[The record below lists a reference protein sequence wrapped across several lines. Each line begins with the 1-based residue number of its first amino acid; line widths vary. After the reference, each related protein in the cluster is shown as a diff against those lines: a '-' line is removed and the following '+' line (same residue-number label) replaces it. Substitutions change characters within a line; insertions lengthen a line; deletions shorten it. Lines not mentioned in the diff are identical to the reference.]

1 VKRVYV
7 HVDPELLADPEGR
20 PICVWFTE
28 TGVVR
33 RVSSVIFEGPSKIVH
48 DPEGI
53 VDPEGR
59 GVRVWIETDAGLLAI
74 EGWEF
79 V

>member
-20 PICVWFTE
+20 PICVWFVRS
-28 TGVVR
+28 GQVVR
-33 RVSSVIFEGPSKIVH
+33 ASSVTIRGPSRVVH
-48 DPEGI
+48 DPGRGI

-59 GVRVWIETDAGLLAI
+59 GARVWVETDAELDVVA
-74 EGWEF
+74 
-79 V
+79 